1 MHVKQKFKHLKKTLV
16 DSNLNNESLCVNIL
30 IGSDFLWDI
39 FQSAIIRGEPGMPTA
54 MKTKFCYILSGPMS
68 KV

>member
-1 MHVKQKFKHLKKTLV
+1 MKKIVV
-16 DSNLNNESLCVNIL
+16 DSNLNNENLCVNIF

-39 FQSAIIRGEPGMPTA
+39 FQSAIIWGESGMPTA
-54 MKTKFCYILSGPMS
+54 MKTKFCYVLSGPIS